1 MYKKKKQYIIPTSL
15 LLVNAAFFGFTNPA
29 HISTGWLGVGLIL
42 ILVTMYVLLYA
53 SIGMLKIYG
62 VRLNRSARRHVALYA
77 TIVLG
82 LLIALQSIG
91 GVSGRDIAVLAPL
104 VALGYFYVQYR
115 KTSNRDLQT

>member
-1 MYKKKKQYIIPTSL
+1 MHINKKQFMPAASL
-15 LLVNAAFFGFTNPA
+15 VIVNAAFFGLTNPGQ
-29 HISTGWLGVGLIL
+29 ISTGWLGVGLIL
-42 ILVTMYVLLYA
+42 ILVTMYAVLYGA
-53 SIGMLKIYG
+53 IGLLKIYG

-104 VALGYFYVQYR
+104 VGLGYFYVQYR
-115 KTSNRDLQT
+115 KTSSRDLQT